1 MGTPGGG
8 QISKFW
14 LNMTPKNFNMI
25 STFGVIFGQHLCIC
39 HPMVPI
45 YAVPPNCY
53 AFDVEDITS
62 GFNLYVFF
70 FVQLLLCVI

>member
-1 MGTPGGG
+1 MGTPGGANT
-8 QISKFW
+8 QILTEYDPEEFQHDFDIWGHFWSK
-14 LNMTPKNFNMI
+14 LVYLSPHG
-25 STFGVIFGQHLCIC
+25 SHLCGS
-39 HPMVPI
+39 
-45 YAVPPNCY
+45 PNCY